1 MTRLPAGCW
10 LVLALCFGGCGDDLR
25 LGLSG
30 CSPGE
35 PFPATPENTVAAG
48 AHVTVTAAGT
58 DFLLAQRELLAGL
71 LLDVGP
77 DGWVRLPLPTFDFG
91 SNGGLGVGVRDLVA
105 AFDLRTVD
113 LRLAFLADPTRLR
126 IDIRR
131 ARIRLD
137 DGVVWVSVGGD
148 AACRLGNGLDAG
160 TPQAALLDADFTI
173 DVTLGV
179 TEDARLDV
187 HVDVLP
193 FTIHG
198 LDFELLYDPNL
209 PECADG
215 SSSAECRISCGVGDA
230 AAEIG
235 EALYFTRA
243 NAPWGDGPVYHHIGL
258 YAFTRTALDRFAALP
273 PSPLERREKLE
284 QLRAL
289 ENGMRIGV
297 KLVQAVP
304 FGVDTPA
311 DLMKARKILG
321 DG

>member
-230 AAEIG
+230 AAEINWVI
-235 EALYFTRA
+235 EVISSVRSVRSEMNVPAA
-243 NAPWGDGPVYHHIGL
+243 AMV
-258 YAFTRTALDRFAALP
+258 TASGN
-273 PSPLERREKLE
+273 SP
-284 QLRAL
+284 
-289 ENGMRIGV
+289 NRIRPITS
-297 KLVQAVP
+297 AH
-304 FGVDTPA
+304 
-311 DLMKARKILG
+311 RKVV
-321 DG
+321 